1 MINFLNIF
9 EHIGV
14 NLGFFYSWREV
25 CKKFIKIMT
34 VRLDYSKKTSN
45 NLSSNL
51 VIFCDEK
58 FNTNGLKKYL
68 SNSEFSYIN
77 DLLKTIDSK
86 KNLFVLDVNSK
97 KKR

>member
-1 MINFLNIF
+1 
-9 EHIGV
+9 
-14 NLGFFYSWREV
+14 
-25 CKKFIKIMT
+25 MT
-34 VRLDYSKKTSN
+34 VKLDYFKKTSN

-68 SNSEFSYIN
+68 SNSEISYIN

-86 KNLFVLDVNSK
+86 KNLFVLDINSK
-97 KKR
+97 KR